1 MEIHV
6 VQPGESLY
14 RIAAHYGVPLAA
26 LLRENER
33 ADPNRLTPGECLLV
47 PEKGRTHTV
56 RRGETLASVARQA
69 GTDERTLLRHNSYL
83 AGQERLTP
91 GQTLALGG
99 KARRLAVLGGVPR
112 NADARTLRRVL
123 PYLDYLA
130 VQTFGFD
137 RTGRVRAAHAEIPV
151 RLAHRYGAKAVFVL
165 TAQDGDGLL
174 SSEAAHRVTADEDLR
189 ETLARSAAQ
198 NAEAGEWD
206 GVLLDLAYLPGEDRA
221 ALSALVR
228 EMKARLGGK
237 QLLVALPGT
246 ESPAHDL
253 RALGEAADLCVLA
266 NASAAHAKPG
276 PAADIGALCRAVKKA
291 VREIPPGKLLCGLAS
306 GGWQWALPWREGQQA
321 RPLGGAAAAEQAVLA
336 GAPIRFDERSQTA
349 HYNFWRGGT
358 EQEVWFEDAR
368 SYRSKCALAAEFRLG
383 GVAVMD
389 AVHRNSA
396 LWAAVR

>member
-1 MEIHV
+1 
-6 VQPGESLY
+6 
-14 RIAAHYGVPLAA
+14 
-26 LLRENER
+26 
-33 ADPNRLTPGECLLV
+33 
-47 PEKGRTHTV
+47 
-56 RRGETLASVARQA
+56 
-69 GTDERTLLRHNSYL
+69 
-83 AGQERLTP
+83 
-91 GQTLALGG
+91 
-99 KARRLAVLGGVPR
+99 
-112 NADARTLRRVL
+112 
-123 PYLDYLA
+123 
-130 VQTFGFD
+130 
-137 RTGRVRAAHAEIPV
+137 
-151 RLAHRYGAKAVFVL
+151 
-165 TAQDGDGLL
+165 
-174 SSEAAHRVTADEDLR
+174 
-189 ETLARSAAQ
+189 
-198 NAEAGEWD
+198 
-206 GVLLDLAYLPGEDRA
+206 
-221 ALSALVR
+221 
-228 EMKARLGGK
+228 MKARLGGK

>member
-14 RIAAHYGVPLAA
+14 RIAAHYGVPPAA

-69 GTDERTLLRHNSYL
+69 GTDERTLLRHNPYL

-112 NADARTLRRVL
+112 NADVRTLRRVL

-276 PAADIGALCRAVKKA
+276 PAADIGALCRAVK
-291 VREIPPGKLLCGLAS
+291 
-306 GGWQWALPWREGQQA
+306 
-321 RPLGGAAAAEQAVLA
+321 
-336 GAPIRFDERSQTA
+336 
-349 HYNFWRGGT
+349 
-358 EQEVWFEDAR
+358 
-368 SYRSKCALAAEFRLG
+368 
-383 GVAVMD
+383 
-389 AVHRNSA
+389 
-396 LWAAVR
+396 